1 MSRSILLLLVGI
13 QSILVAQEINHVT
26 ANTPKDIQIQ
36 VLKSAAPRAVSDN
49 ADLYIL
55 TNHGYELAVK
65 GTNGFSCLIERE
77 MTSTMEPECYDA
89 EGTKTTLQVR
99 LFIEKQRALRVAE
112 TQIEQS
118 VKEGYRSGEFRAP
131 SKPGIVYMLSK
142 SNYVF
147 DPQAKAVIHF
157 PGHLMFYAPYATE
170 KTIGSGKGAPYI
182 VHPGEPD
189 AVMVVV
195 PAGETEAATPSPK

>member
-77 MTSTMEPECYDA
+77 MTSTMEPACYDA
-89 EGTKTTLQVR
+89 EGTKTASCGPNPNRAIGKGRLSVR
-99 LFIEKQRALRVAE
+99 GIPSAFQA
-112 TQIEQS
+112 
-118 VKEGYRSGEFRAP
+118 GYR
-131 SKPGIVYMLSK
+131 LH
-142 SNYVF
+142 
-147 DPQAKAVIHF
+147 AVSVA
-157 PGHLMFYAPYATE
+157 Y
-170 KTIGSGKGAPYI
+170 GA
-182 VHPGEPD
+182 
-189 AVMVVV
+189 
-195 PAGETEAATPSPK
+195 